1 MPTLNAMFRLMDGY
15 SSQINKMINRTD
27 AAMNKMLGASKAA
40 DKTNDSFHKM
50 GKGASGAAP
59 KVKGLG
65 DGMDAV
71 SKKATRANGSL
82 KTLIGTVASLAA
94 VKKGMDIVDSY
105 TNTNARLG
113 MITSSPT
120 EQAALQNDIFASA
133 NRSRGSYTETA
144 NAVAKM
150 RMLAG
155 DSFGSNQEAIG
166 FTELLNKSLKVSGAG
181 QAEQSAAFLQ
191 LTQAMAAGKLQG
203 DEFRSVMENAPMV
216 ADAIAKYTGKSK
228 GELKELSSQGLIT
241 SDIIKNAMF
250 SAADDINGK
259 FNSMPMTFADVWNK
273 IKNTGMQA
281 FGGVFEKANAMLNSD
296 MGQAA
301 VENLTGLVFMAAGA
315 FSTLL
320 DAIGWVGDRLDIFG
334 PIILGIAGA
343 WLVYNATAGIGWL
356 TTMKNVAAMGLK
368 ATADWAEYA
377 AIFMLIWAQ
386 EGFNAALA
394 ACPITWI
401 VMAVI
406 LLVAAFYAGVAA
418 VNHFAGTSISATGLI
433 GGAFFALFAFV
444 YNHFVYPIIAVF
456 SMLANFIGNACFN
469 DATAAVKVLF
479 LDMANACI
487 GYVLNMARSIEN
499 IINKIPGV
507 TVDITSGLEGF
518 RSGLEAK
525 ITSIKDESGWK
536 EYVKQPELLDYSEMA
551 SKGYNAGK
559 GLADKA
565 SNLFS
570 GFNPSLDGAGG
581 SGIDFSSFA
590 TAGSPATV
598 KGTGKGG
605 AVKVETEKEDIE
617 WMRKL
622 AERDYVARIAQN
634 TLAPNIRVEF
644 SGPITREADTDGL
657 VGHVVDRLKEVIAT
671 APEGVPE

>member
-1 MPTLNAMFRLMDGY
+1 MPTLNAMFKLMDGY
-15 SSQINKMINRTD
+15 STQIKKIVENTD
-27 AAMNKMLGASKAA
+27 KAAKSILGASK
-40 DKTNDSFHKM
+40 KTDGFNDSL
-50 GKGASGAAP
+50 GRTGAAASVANSGLSRL
-59 KVKGLG
+59 VKTA
-65 DGMDAV
+65 M
-71 SKKATRANGSL
+71 
-82 KTLIGTVASLAA
+82 SLAA
-94 VKKGMDIVDSY
+94 VKKGMDLTDTY

-113 MITSSPT
+113 MITGSLE
-120 EQAALQNDIFASA
+120 EQRTLQKDVFAAADRA
-133 NRSRGSYTETA
+133 RGNYTEMA
-144 NAVAKM
+144 NATAKLK
-150 RMLAG
+150 MLAG
-155 DSFGSNQEAIG
+155 DTFGSNQEAVG
-166 FTELLNKSLKVSGAG
+166 FTELLTKSLKISGAST
-181 QAEQSAAFLQ
+181 AEQNAAFLQ
-191 LTQAMAAGKLQG
+191 LTQAMTAGKLQG
-203 DEFRSVMENAPMV
+203 DEFRSIMENAPMV
-216 ADAIAKYTGKSK
+216 ADAISKYMGVTK
-228 GELKELSSQGLIT
+228 GELKELSSDGAIT
-241 SDIIKNAMF
+241 ADIIKGAMF
-250 SAADDINGK
+250 RAADEINGK
-259 FNSMPMTFADVWNK
+259 FADMPPTFADTWQK
-273 IKNTGMQA
+273 IKNAGMQA
-281 FGGVFEKANAMLNSD
+281 FGGVFEKANTVLNSVGVQTALNNFVGLIYLAGEATEGFID
-296 MGQAA
+296 FCIAAWPMVSPFIWAAAAALGAYAAAQIVSNGLSLISAARFGAQAIGVGIYALALWATTGATWAETTAMMGLNSSLYACPL
-301 VENLTGLVFMAAGA
+301 VWIVGLV
-315 FSTLL
+315 
-320 DAIGWVGDRLDIFG
+320 
-334 PIILGIAGA
+334 
-343 WLVYNATAGIGWL
+343 LVL
-356 TTMKNVAAMGLK
+356 T
-368 ATADWAEYA
+368 
-377 AIFMLIWAQ
+377 
-386 EGFNAALA
+386 
-394 ACPITWI
+394 
-401 VMAVI
+401 
-406 LLVAAFYAGVAA
+406 AAFYAGVAA

-444 YNHFVYPIIAVF
+444 YDHFVYPIIAVF

-518 RSGLEAK
+518 RSDLEAK

-536 EYVKQPELLDYSEMA
+536 EYVKKPELLDYSEMA

-570 GFNPSLDGAGG
+570 GFNPSLDG
-581 SGIDFSSFA
+581 SGFDFSSFA

-644 SGPITREADTDGL
+644 SGPITKEADTDGL

>member
-1 MPTLNAMFRLMDGY
+1 MPTLNAMFKLMDGY
-15 SSQINKMINRTD
+15 STTIKKIVENTD
-27 AAMNKMLGASKAA
+27 KAAVAVLGASK
-40 DKTNDSFHKM
+40 KTDQYN
-50 GKGASGAAP
+50 ASLNRTGAAAN
-59 KVKGLG
+59 VASSGL
-65 DGMDAV
+65 
-71 SKKATRANGSL
+71 SKFLGV
-82 KTLIGTVASLAA
+82 GTSLAA
-94 VKKGMDIVDSY
+94 VKKGMDLTDTY
-105 TNTNARLG
+105 TNTNARLS
-113 MITSSPT
+113 MITGSLE
-120 EQAALQNDIFASA
+120 EQRTLQNDIFAAA
-133 NRSRGSYTETA
+133 NRSRGSYTEMA
-144 NAVAKM
+144 NATAKLK
-150 RMLAG
+150 MLAG
-155 DSFGSNQEAIG
+155 DTFGSNQEALG
-166 FTELLNKSLKVSGAG
+166 FTELLTKSLKVSRAG
-181 QAEQSAAFLQ
+181 TAEQNSAFLQ
-191 LTQAMAAGKLQG
+191 LTQAMTAGRLQG
-203 DEFRSVMENAPMV
+203 DEFVAIMENAPMV
-216 ADAIAKYTGKSK
+216 ADAIAQYMGKNKS
-228 GELKELSSQGLIT
+228 ELKELSSQGAIT
-241 SDIIKNAMF
+241 ADIIKGALF
-250 SAADDINGK
+250 GAADEINGK
-259 FNSMPMTFADVWNK
+259 FADMPPTFADTWQR
-273 IKNTGMQA
+273 IKNAGMQA
-281 FGGVFEKANAMLNSD
+281 FSGVFEKVNAMLNSD

-301 VENLTGLVFMAAGA
+301 VENLTGLIFMAAGA
-315 FSTLL
+315 FNILL
-320 DAIGWVGDRLDIFG
+320 DAIGWVGDRLDIFA
-334 PIILGIAGA
+334 PIILGVAAA
-343 WLVYNATAGIGWL
+343 WVVYNATAGIGWL

-401 VMAVI
+401 IGAVI

-433 GGAFFALFAFV
+433 GGAFFALYAFI
-444 YNHFVYPIIAVF
+444 YNRFVYPIITAF
-456 SMLANFIGNACFN
+456 SMLANFIGNTCFN

-507 TVDITSGLEGF
+507 TVDITSGLEGLQT
-518 RSGLEAK
+518 GLETK
-525 ITSIKDESGWK
+525 ITAIKDESGWK

-559 GLADKA
+559 NLADKA

-644 SGPITREADTDGL
+644 SGPITKEADTDGL